1 MNNEDAF
8 AQLTLNPNRKWT
20 VRSETHWL
28 NLTSAKDLWYVGGG
42 AFQKQ
47 SFGYTGRPSG
57 GQRRFALV
65 LDLSADYQLDSQTTL
80 TFYAAHAG
88 GKGVVRNL
96 FPDGRNASL
105 VYIEATRRF

>member
-1 MNNEDAF
+1 VKSSRRGVIAPIRFCDIGSF
-8 AQLTLNPNRKWT
+8 AGFCHGLPINR
-20 VRSETHWL
+20 
-28 NLTSAKDLWYVGGG
+28 
-42 AFQKQ
+42 
-47 SFGYTGRPSG
+47 
-57 GQRRFALV
+57 RRRNDRFSIRRILIAAPPVLPKLLAALFV